1 MPLYVMFIENKD
13 TMEEKMELI
22 LPGIVTNDPNNI
34 YQESSDTMANFKK
47 TFIERIEEDMA
58 LRSNFEFSSENKNL
72 IDDKSLAKKIQQ
84 GISILRSRAI
94 INDEIEK
101 TIRSNLNLIL
111 KP

>member
-1 MPLYVMFIENKD
+1 
-13 TMEEKMELI
+13 
-22 LPGIVTNDPNNI
+22 
-34 YQESSDTMANFKK
+34 
-47 TFIERIEEDMA
+47 MA

-84 GISILRSRAI
+84 GISLLRSYAI